1 MSTSRTAVIGSPV
14 GLHARPAAIFV
25 KAVTA
30 SGHAVSLHKA
40 DQSANAASILSVQL
54 SEDTQSAR
62 LRPRSAERHER
73 RINRRV
79 SPAPPIDADQHPAH
93 AGRR

>member
-40 DQSANAASILSVQL
+40 DQSANAASILSVLGLKVGNGDQVIITVDGAEPDRVADEL
-54 SEDTQSAR
+54 QALLERDLDAR
-62 LRPRSAERHER
+62 
-73 RINRRV
+73 
-79 SPAPPIDADQHPAH
+79 
-93 AGRR
+93 